1 MRKNTNWT
9 KIEGRIYQHNL
20 EIKQV
25 KNQESANF
33 GKDFISGTIEVAVDD
48 NLTNIIPIHYTYVAP
63 TYSSGKPNQTYHALE
78 KILNGATIVT
88 DGPEAA
94 LKVSC
99 SPSVDVNDWY
109 TDRNGTYEL
118 VSTKRLEGGFVN
130 IVTSL
135 NEDVS
140 MRNQI
145 KTDMLISSINRNE
158 PENGPATVTIHG
170 LIFNFRNE
178 VMPVDYT
185 VTNEAAMKFFESL
198 DVSSAEPYY
207 TEIRVAMNYTTQLI
221 KKEISCAWGEPQV
234 ETVERKVRQWIVT
247 GCNGEPYEFDDESTI
262 TAAEVQKALQDRQVK
277 LANIKKQ
284 SEEYKAQK
292 AAAPSTPAPQK
303 AAPTQAVQ
311 TGGFTF

>member
-109 TDRNGTYEL
+109 TDRNGTDEL

-185 VTNEAAMKFFESL
+185 VTNEAAMKSTSSSIPKRMSL
-198 DVSSAEPYY
+198 LSLS
-207 TEIRVAMNYTTQLI
+207 LI
-221 KKEISCAWGEPQV
+221 KGWSTSIPGTLIDFLD
-234 ETVERKVRQWIVT
+234 ETFPEFSTLVIMSPFFTSVT
-247 GCNGEPYEFDDESTI
+247 TRETRPSSIRILSPFDTSSP
-262 TAAEVQKALQDRQVK
+262 K
-277 LANIKKQ
+277 
-284 SEEYKAQK
+284 Y
-292 AAAPSTPAPQK
+292 
-303 AAPTQAVQ
+303 
-311 TGGFTF
+311 G